1 MAREINIGARRF
13 WIVSEPTEKG
23 WKARVLEVL
32 DELGGTQQIEIETT
46 GETRGVA
53 DDRAV
58 GQLQQRLR
66 EQSLQP
72 S

>member
-1 MAREINIGARRF
+1 MAREISIGTRKF
-13 WIVSEPTEKG
+13 WIVSEPVESG

-32 DELGGTQQIEIETT
+32 DEPGNTEAVGIETT

-58 GQLQQRLR
+58 GELQHHLR
-66 EQSLQP
+66 DESF
-72 S
+72 